1 MNSYERINDV
11 LVNLFRD
18 ILTLEEKAM
27 AGSDFRDLSM
37 NDWHVI
43 DAVGPEGQKN
53 MSQIAKELTVTLGS
67 LTTAMNR
74 LCRRGYTQRMRSEA
88 DRRVVNVSLT
98 EKGIR
103 AYREHGQFHKR
114 MIDAIIE
121 DQTPEE
127 LEALVR
133 SLTKLTDFFMSF
145 KH

>member
-27 AGSDFRDLSM
+27 TDSEFRDLSM

-43 DAVGPEGQKN
+43 EAVGLEGEKN
-53 MSQIAKELTVTLGS
+53 MSQIAKELSVTHGS
-67 LTTAMNR
+67 LTTAMNG
-74 LCRRGYTQRMRSEA
+74 LCKRGYTQRRRSEE

-98 EKGIR
+98 EKGVS
-103 AYREHGQFHKR
+103 ACREHEQFHKH
-114 MIDAIIE
+114 MIDAAIAG
-121 DQTPEE
+121 QSPEE
-127 LEALVR
+127 LEVLVR
-133 SLTKLTDFFMSF
+133 SLSKLTDFFMSF

>member
-37 NDWHVI
+37 NDWHVLE
-43 DAVGPEGQKN
+43 AVGSEGQKN

-67 LTTAMNR
+67 LTTAMNG
-74 LCRRGYTQRMRSEA
+74 LCRRGYTQRRRSET

-103 AYREHGQFHKR
+103 AYHEHEQFHR
-114 MIDAIIE
+114 HMIDAIIA

-127 LEALVR
+127 LEVLVR
-133 SLTKLTDFFMSF
+133 SLSKLTDFFMSF
-145 KH
+145 KR